1 VGLTYLIAQKSRK
14 ERVMDYSRISRDQIP
29 WPKKGQVL
37 FSAAN
42 DWYHNACINLRYF
55 NWDWY
60 ATGYKYAGDVLVQ
73 HVIDTRNHRDTLV
86 FPIVFNY
93 RQYLE
98 VRCKEIIMLGK
109 LLSDEMPEFPHK
121 HTLRVLWD
129 TCRPIIAAHEPSA
142 SETDLEAIDEAIA
155 EFDVVDPESYSFRY
169 PVDRKGNLSIPA
181 DLHVINLR
189 QLRDGM
195 DRLASFFDT
204 VSMAFSH
211 YLDCKAQM
219 DNWF

>member
-1 VGLTYLIAQKSRK
+1 MENSKNAPIEL
-14 ERVMDYSRISRDQIP
+14 P

-37 FSAAN
+37 FSGAN
-42 DWYHNACINLRYF
+42 DWYHNACINLRHP

-60 ATGYKYAGDVLVQ
+60 AAGYKYAGDILVQ
-73 HVIDTRNHRDTLV
+73 HIIDTRNHRDTLV

-109 LLSDEMPEFPHK
+109 LLSDEAPEFPAK
-121 HTLRVLWD
+121 HSLRILWD
-129 TCRPIIAAHEPSA
+129 ACRPMITSHEPSA

-155 EFDVVDPESYSFRY
+155 EFCSVDPESYSFRY
-169 PVDRKGNLSIPA
+169 PVDRKGNLSIPPE
-181 DLHVINLR
+181 LHVINLR

-195 DRLASFFDT
+195 DRLASFFDA

-211 YLDCKAQM
+211 YLELKAEM
-219 DNWF
+219 ENSF